1 MTDAL
6 WCSMETARRARDVA
20 WLERVRRTYGSEPV
34 LQYFQTPL
42 IADNA
47 LGKTI
52 DEVGGGAAA

>member
-1 MTDAL
+1 
-6 WCSMETARRARDVA
+6 METARRARDVA